1 MLLPGQGPTP
11 DDSGPDDSVT
21 DSVDAAFTSDRPVDL
36 NMSLS
41 PLRRGRGD
49 PTYAVDSAGSVWRTS
64 RLESGPVTYRLT
76 QTSRTTVQCAAWG
89 RGAPEFLTT
98 LPALLGTDDD
108 ASGFAPEHPT
118 LREAHR
124 QFPHLRLGRTGRVME
139 ALVPAI
145 LEQRVHGLSAF
156 GSWRTLVTKFGDRAP
171 GPTPKPMFV
180 SPPADVW
187 RRIPSWEYHLAG
199 VDPARSK
206 TIVRSA
212 QVAGRLEETS
222 SMTAETATKRLRAV
236 PGIGVWTAAEVAQ
249 RAFGD
254 PDALSV
260 GDYHLAAVVGWS
272 LLGRPIDD
280 AEMIEYMKPLAPHR
294 YRAVRLLAVS
304 GKAIKPKFGPR
315 TPLVDHTW
323 H

>member
-1 MLLPGQGPTP
+1 MLSPGPP
-11 DDSGPDDSVT
+11 SAAEDSVRAEFA
-21 DSVDAAFTSDRPVDL
+21 SERPIDL
-36 NMSLS
+36 SMSLS

-49 PTYAVDSAGSVWRTS
+49 PTYELDGTGSVWRTS
-64 RLESGPVTYRLT
+64 RFESGAVTYRLT
-76 QTSRTTVQCAAWG
+76 QTSRTTVSCSAWG
-89 RGAPEFLTT
+89 PGSQEFLAT
-98 LPALLGTDDD
+98 LPALLGFDDD
-108 ASGFAPEHPT
+108 AAGFSPEHPT

-124 QFPHLRLGRTGRVME
+124 RFPHLRLGRTGRVME

-156 GSWRTLVTKFGDRAP
+156 ASWRKLVTKFGDRAP
-171 GPTPKPMFV
+171 GPTPRPMFV
-180 SPPADVW
+180 SPIPDVW

-212 QVAGRLEETS
+212 AVAGRLEQAS
-222 SMTAETATKRLRAV
+222 SMTAVDATKRLRAV
-236 PGIGVWTAAEVAQ
+236 PGIGIWTAAEVAQ

>member
-1 MLLPGQGPTP
+1 MLS
-11 DDSGPDDSVT
+11 SGPLSAT
-21 DSVDAAFTSDRPVDL
+21 DSVRAEFVSDRPLDML
-36 NMSLS
+36 LSMS
-41 PLRRGRGD
+41 PLRRGRTD
-49 PTYAVDSAGSVWRTS
+49 PTYERDASGSVWRTS
-64 RLESGPVTYRLT
+64 RFESGPATYRLT
-76 QTSRTTVQCAAWG
+76 QTSRHSVAATAWG
-89 RGAPEFLTT
+89 PGASEFLES
-98 LPALLGTDDD
+98 LPALVGAEDD
-108 ASGFAPEHPT
+108 ASEFAPEHPT
-118 LREAHR
+118 LKEAHR
-124 QFPHLRLGRTGRVME
+124 LYPHLRLGRTGRVME

-156 GSWRTLVTKFGDRAP
+156 ASWRTLVSKFGDRAP

-180 SPPADVW
+180 SPTPDVW
-187 RRIPSWEYHLAG
+187 RRIPSWEYHLAN

-206 TIVRSA
+206 TIVRCA
-212 QVAGRLEETS
+212 QVANRLEQAS
-222 SMTAETATKRLRAV
+222 SMSPADAMKRLRAV
-236 PGIGVWTAAEVAQ
+236 PGVGIWTAAEVAQ

-260 GDYHLAAVVGWS
+260 GDYHLSAVVGWS

-294 YRAVRLLAVS
+294 HRAVRLLAAS